1 MRVVV
6 VYRPPY
12 SGEHKVPTSVF
23 FDEFSA
29 YLESLLL
36 CKERLLICGDFNIDV
51 DSVDDPD
58 SVKFRDLLES
68 VGLRQHVK
76 KSTHNNGHI
85 LDLIIARFTDSTI
98 CKEPHVDRFISDH
111 ASVICH
117 VLASRPSKATRKITY
132 RKLNSVDTD
141 KIRRDVAASVLCN
154 TVRVDPE
161 DLPVGE
167 IDNLVREYNL
177 TLKNITDHRPSA
189 PWYSAEIDVAK
200 RRRRKAERAWRKNKS
215 EASFKLFK
223 TLRNYVTHLIN
234 KARTEYYTDLINKNS
249 DNQGK
254 LFRAAKTLLNT
265 KSELCFPNFSNDAM
279 LSNAIGDF
287 FVRKIS
293 KIGAEIDA
301 VVLDQ
306 SAVDMVP
313 GDVKF
318 PADKLSA
325 LTSFKKL
332 SDEDVRAL
340 VTKSA
345 KSYCAL
351 DPMPMTLLLDC
362 LDVVL
367 PVISYLVNSSL
378 VHGYFPMDW
387 KEALV
392 KPLLKKPG
400 LEAQFKNLRPI
411 SNLQF
416 ISKLAERSAYEQTY
430 DHLIKHNLVPELQ
443 SAYRKRYSTET
454 ALLKVQND
462 ILLNMDR
469 QHVTLL
475 VLLDLSAAFDTVNH
489 EILLRR
495 LETTFGITGTALQW
509 LSSYLGNRSQG
520 GNFLC

>member
-1 MRVVV
+1 
-6 VYRPPY
+6 
-12 SGEHKVPTSVF
+12 
-23 FDEFSA
+23 
-29 YLESLLL
+29 
-36 CKERLLICGDFNIDV
+36 
-51 DSVDDPD
+51 
-58 SVKFRDLLES
+58 
-68 VGLRQHVK
+68 
-76 KSTHNNGHI
+76 
-85 LDLIIARFTDSTI
+85 
-98 CKEPHVDRFISDH
+98 
-111 ASVICH
+111 
-117 VLASRPSKATRKITY
+117 
-132 RKLNSVDTD
+132 
-141 KIRRDVAASVLCN
+141 
-154 TVRVDPE
+154 
-161 DLPVGE
+161 
-167 IDNLVREYNL
+167 
-177 TLKNITDHRPSA
+177 
-189 PWYSAEIDVAK
+189 
-200 RRRRKAERAWRKNKS
+200 
-215 EASFKLFK
+215 
-223 TLRNYVTHLIN
+223 
-234 KARTEYYTDLINKNS
+234 
-249 DNQGK
+249 
-254 LFRAAKTLLNT
+254 
-265 KSELCFPNFSNDAM
+265 
-279 LSNAIGDF
+279 
-287 FVRKIS
+287 
-293 KIGAEIDA
+293 
-301 VVLDQ
+301 
-306 SAVDMVP
+306 MVP

-392 KPLLKKPG
+392 KPHLKKPG

-416 ISKLAERSAYEQTY
+416 ISKLAERSAFEQTY
-430 DHLIKHNLVPELQ
+430 DHLITHNLIPELQ

-509 LSSYLGNRSQG
+509 FSSYLGNRS
-520 GNFLC
+520 